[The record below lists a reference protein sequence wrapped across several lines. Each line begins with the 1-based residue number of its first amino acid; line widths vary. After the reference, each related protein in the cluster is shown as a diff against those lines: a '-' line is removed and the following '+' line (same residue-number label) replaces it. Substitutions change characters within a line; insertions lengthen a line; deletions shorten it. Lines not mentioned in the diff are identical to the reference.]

1 MNQTKKITHG
11 AMLLAIVGAILL
23 IDRYFLAFY
32 FDEMV
37 FLMQALCIILY
48 ACKYTIKDGFV
59 ISIGILVLT
68 FLFGG
73 LSSYVYVFV
82 AILGGLSYAYGI
94 KKGLDRRLLLLLI
107 SIVFILGEV
116 MATVVVMPI
125 MGIPFDTLISE
136 SEELMNAMP
145 SLSLLNMTDGF
156 KHTFILVTVIVS
168 LILLGVLEGILV
180 HFVSKILLSRFH
192 ILELNKVPA
201 DKLIMPIWLTY
212 ALIVPVFLTFAIRYL
227 NEDSILIPIIL
238 VLSFIS
244 MIIFYFFGIIFIFL
258 FGMMKYHRNFSF
270 ISVILSFLVP
280 PFLLMVVVLGFLYS
294 SGPLYRYLFKGGN
307 NNGAQ

>member
-238 VLSFIS
+238 VLSF
-244 MIIFYFFGIIFIFL
+244 
-258 FGMMKYHRNFSF
+258 
-270 ISVILSFLVP
+270 
-280 PFLLMVVVLGFLYS
+280 LGSL
-294 SGPLYRYLFKGGN
+294 
-307 NNGAQ
+307 